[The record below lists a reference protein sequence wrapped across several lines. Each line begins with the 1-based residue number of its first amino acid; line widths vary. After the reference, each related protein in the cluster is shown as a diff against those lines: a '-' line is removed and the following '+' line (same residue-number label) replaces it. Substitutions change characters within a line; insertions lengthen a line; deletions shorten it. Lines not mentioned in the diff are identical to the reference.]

1 MSDQPGKPV
10 TAENVCGWISV
21 SKEQEIHVKWIC
33 VLFIFFICLFVW
45 LLQTGNTAD
54 DRMM

>member
-10 TAENVCGWISV
+10 TAENVCGRISV